1 MITSVN
7 LTLSELKQMIVELLL
22 NKTDKISDISDD
34 SVLNGIAFGAAK
46 VGQKAIKDIA
56 IVESQIFPET
66 AKGEYLDR
74 AADLFGV
81 SERRGAIGSSTYVRV
96 IATSGTVYLSSTHVF
111 VATNGIRFKVEHDLT
126 VDDSGFG
133 YVKVR
138 SIDSG
143 VKTNVESNTITAVTP
158 IPVGHKKCS
167 NEYIATG
174 GADAETDEV
183 FRLRIVN
190 NVNILSLTT
199 MEYYNQIFQNI
210 DDRVLKVLNLGK
222 NDDSKQVLAIVTQN
236 GVDLTQEELDALL
249 ESSKVYFPLSD
260 LNQFGYVV
268 GVVLQNISWY
278 EIGGATGIDFRLQ
291 VNELYDPDEVRQS
304 IQINISKKIDF
315 RFWNAG
321 DRIEWDDL
329 LDIVKKTNGVKY
341 VADEYFYPQED
352 EQVPANYL
360 PRIKNFV
367 MRDLDG
373 NIIFDSNGVL
383 SPIFY
388 PSE

>member
-1 MITSVN
+1 MF
-7 LTLSELKQMIVELLL
+7 VELLL
-22 NKTDKISDISDD
+22 NKTSKVSDVSDD

-81 SERRGAIGSSTYVRV
+81 SERRGAVGSSTYVRV
-96 IATSGTVYLSSTHVF
+96 IANSGTIYLATTHVF
-111 VATNGIRFKVEHDLT
+111 VATNGIRFEVEHDLT
-126 VDDSGFG
+126 VDASGFG
-133 YVKVR
+133 YIKVR

-143 VKTNVESNTITAVTP
+143 VKTNVESNVITAVTP
-158 IPVGHKKCS
+158 IPVGHKKCA
-167 NEYIATG
+167 NEYMATG

-190 NVNILSLTT
+190 NANILSLTT
-199 MEYYNQIFQNI
+199 LEYYNQIFQNI
-210 DDRVLKVLNLGK
+210 DDRILKTLNLGK
-222 NDDSKQVLAIVTQN
+222 NDDGKQVLAIVTQN
-236 GVDLTQEELDALL
+236 GVDLTQGELDSLL
-249 ESSKVYFPLSD
+249 EAAKDYFPLSD
-260 LNQFGYVV
+260 LNQFGNVS
-268 GVVLQNISWY
+268 GVILQNVVWY

-291 VNELYDPDEVRQS
+291 INDLYDPDDVRQS
-304 IQINISKKIDF
+304 IQVNISKKIDF
-315 RFWNAG
+315 RFWVAG
-321 DRIEWDDL
+321 DRVEWDDL

-341 VADEYFYPQED
+341 VPDEYFYPQED
-352 EQVPANYL
+352 EQVPANNL
-360 PRIKNFV
+360 PRVKNFV

-388 PSE
+388 PTE